1 MGATTLTEEE
11 VQRYAKNRE
20 DSLLSDWALGLMAVR
35 STAKFPRTLNADGVE
50 KLLRSIPQNIREK
63 AEDRIRIMNSG
74 RSRTGDD
81 SPAVYEAASEFSGRY
96 STAMAVLERDGKLPS
111 AGDVIGAISKY
122 AFEKYSIDSLREKF
136 DDAKE
141 WSSRLIEVI
150 KGNAFNTDDA
160 VQQLWQRTGVIG
172 FDIPIVGTLTL
183 SDIRAFDWSASLRV
197 PNLID
202 QIKKIDFE
210 QVSSGI
216 LSTFAPE
223 GGYADK
229 GMQMLQKTGEIIS
242 SVSNLASTFGATAL
256 QVGLEGIG
264 QILASAAP
272 WIAVALALIA
282 LGEFVYGWYTEDA
295 EAAKEAGEAT
305 KAIIKLV
312 CDAVGAS
319 SGTSANEGTVALRIY
334 EMAAYATPI
343 RTKLNKPNCTNG
355 AYGNIDPKRLAG
367 SNGCWASGD
376 QSERPGAVT
385 LFGRSVP
392 SEWRNRRKMAE
403 YTRDFANSV
412 LSQLTQ
418 YNTGNFTVDASD
430 RRIAFEFLCTSLI
443 PNATQY
449 SKGLWPPENPLPGSA
464 FKKSVISAQE
474 SQTLLRKK
482 IESQKAWLSSPTCRT
497 ALLLFK
503 ATPSLPASSER
514 IDPNTAFT
522 LVGKYYGEGANQAEA
537 DQAAIRLLN
546 ESAKTLPNNYGITL
560 WAKKGSNR
568 VTLYEV
574 GGTAYGG
581 SPYEQV
587 RTGGT
592 PAQPVLVSGDYSNA
606 PGNQQVNVIQYPDF
620 RTQGGSGPQRWGPAL
635 VSAAFFQSA
644 GDTRVVRVLCPLA
657 QAAVD
662 FVNKR
667 TVEGTNAPCSKYRP
681 LANKPRVPLNTG
693 LRTDLTTKVLNP
705 QSGGGGGVM
714 LAAAA
719 LAGLYLATKK

>member
-20 DSLLSDWALGLMAVR
+20 DSLLTNWALGLMSVHNTGKYTK
-35 STAKFPRTLNADGVE
+35 SLTIDGVE
-50 KLLRSIPQNIREK
+50 KLLRSIPQNIKKK
-63 AEDRIRIMNSG
+63 AQDRFNAMNSG
-74 RSRTGDD
+74 RLRNSDY
-81 SPAVYEAASEFSGRY
+81 SPAVYEAANGFANRY
-96 STAMAVLERDGKLPS
+96 STALAALERDGKLPS
-111 AGDVIGAISKY
+111 AGDVIGAINKY
-122 AFEKYSIDSLREKF
+122 AFEEYSIDTLRDKF
-136 DDAKE
+136 DEAKE
-141 WSSRLIEVI
+141 WSSRLIAAV

-197 PNLID
+197 SNLID
-202 QIKKIDFE
+202 QIKKIDF
-210 QVSSGI
+210 QDVSNGI

-229 GMQMLQKTGEIIS
+229 GMQMLQKTGEIIA
-242 SVSNLASTFGATAL
+242 SVSNLASSFGATAL

-264 QILASAAP
+264 QILSAAAP
-272 WIAVALALIA
+272 WISIALALVA
-282 LGEFVYGWYTEDA
+282 LGEFIYGWYTEDKD
-295 EAAKEAGEAT
+295 AAAAAGEAT
-305 KAIIKLV
+305 KGIIKLV

-392 SEWRNRRKMAE
+392 SEWKNRRKMAE

-418 YNTGNFTVDASD
+418 YNTGNLTVDASD

-464 FKKSVISAQE
+464 FKKSVISAQQ
-474 SQTLLRKK
+474 SQAMLRQK
-482 IESQKAWLSSPTCRT
+482 IDSQKAWLSSSTCRT
-497 ALLLFK
+497 AILLFK
-503 ATPSLPASSER
+503 ATPSLPAGSGP
-514 IDPNTAFT
+514 IDPNTSFT
-522 LVGKYYGEGANQAEA
+522 LVGKYYGEGGNQAEA
-537 DQAAIRLLN
+537 DEAAIRLLN
-546 ESAKTLPNNYGITL
+546 ASAKTLPNNYGITL

-581 SPYEQV
+581 SPYEAV

-592 PAQPVLVSGDYSNA
+592 PALPVLLAGDYSNT
-606 PGNQQVNVIQYPDF
+606 PGNQHVNVIVYP
-620 RTQGGSGPQRWGPAL
+620 RTQTTNGPQRWGPAM
-635 VSAAFFQSA
+635 VSAAFFQSK
-644 GDTRVVRVLCPLA
+644 GDTRVVSVLCPLA

-667 TVEGTNAPCSKYRP
+667 TVEGANAPCSKYRP
-681 LANKPRVPLNTG
+681 LANTPRALLNTG
-693 LRTDLTTKVLNP
+693 VRTDLTTKVLNP
-705 QSGGGGGVM
+705 QSGGGGIM
-714 LAAAA
+714 IAAAA